1 MNLKLLFLLVIF
13 IIITYLAYILYIKN
27 DKKNVVKKVRFF
39 GLPTEIDDIK
49 PTFTNEPITNKNIY
63 TEVNPLNNLED
74 LSEYSVNF

>member
-13 IIITYLAYILYIKN
+13 IIITYLAYILYSKN